1 MKNHPKRFLERV
13 WPELAI
19 QVRAG
24 PALSVPWVRWPELG
38 PNTLAVG
45 AGTPAREGHDILVPP
60 RPAPHLEWGGGERD
74 GDGVE
79 VAEVGD
85 DHQGGLPP
93 HALLLLIVAMVLL
106 PLAQSCWWQA
116 VCHPGR
122 PGAHNIAFTNLTNKE
137 NAFLNITHLME
148 K

>member
-1 MKNHPKRFLERV
+1 M
-13 WPELAI
+13 
-19 QVRAG
+19 G
-24 PALSVPWVRWPELG
+24 
-38 PNTLAVG
+38 VG

-122 PGAHNIAFTNLTNKE
+122 PGDLSVWRGQREDSSFCFT
-137 NAFLNITHLME
+137 FFVQPFDR
-148 K
+148 